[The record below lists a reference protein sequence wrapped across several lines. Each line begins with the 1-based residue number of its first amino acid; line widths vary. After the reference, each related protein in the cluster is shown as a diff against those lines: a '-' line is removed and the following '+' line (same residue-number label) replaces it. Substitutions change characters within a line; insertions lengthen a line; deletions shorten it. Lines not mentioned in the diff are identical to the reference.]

1 MSNVVEHQPSAPLFA
16 AGRTRPTL
24 LMMQR
29 GDITLT
35 GMAAAARVLTQ
46 AAVGEPWRA
55 PARALR
61 GGRS

>member
-16 AGRTRPTL
+16 AGQTRPTL

-29 GDITLT
+29 GDVTLT
-35 GMAAAARVLTQ
+35 GRLPAAPVLTK
-46 AAVGEPWRA
+46 AAVV
-55 PARALR
+55 ALR

>member
-1 MSNVVEHQPSAPLFA
+1 MNAAEHQSSALLFA
-16 AGRTRPTL
+16 TGRTRPL
-24 LMMQR
+24 PLMMQR

>member
-1 MSNVVEHQPSAPLFA
+1 MSNAVEHQPSAPLFA

-29 GDITLT
+29 GDVTLIRT
-35 GMAAAARVLTQ
+35 VTAVRVLTQ
-46 AAVGEPWRA
+46 AAVL
-55 PARALR
+55 ALR